1 MEDDWALG
9 IDLFLHNLILTTEA
23 RRHGEKPESRS
34 REKTFAIPRRFLLI
48 YSLYICYS
56 KELTGERSVA
66 FPQRETVA
74 FCVLGKFATPCRPDS
89 QNQKTRLKLSQIGLL
104 KNIKKWLRQ
113 PFDRPVEL
121 HFGLCFQQSAMG
133 VGVVAERRRQRAAR
147 VGFADLDRSTPGSR
161 RSLTMTICGAAI
173 LRRAAYGIAGIARD
187 RKTKIYH

>member
-74 FCVLGKFATPCRPDS
+74 FCVLGKFATLCRLGLGLGHPCVTLGRRLSDPWV
-89 QNQKTRLKLSQIGLL
+89 TRGPRLG
-104 KNIKKWLRQ
+104 RM
-113 PFDRPVEL
+113 E
-121 HFGLCFQQSAMG
+121 
-133 VGVVAERRRQRAAR
+133 
-147 VGFADLDRSTPGSR
+147 
-161 RSLTMTICGAAI
+161 
-173 LRRAAYGIAGIARD
+173 
-187 RKTKIYH
+187 